1 MAEVDY
7 TQLQEEYGGQY
18 VARRSGEMIA
28 SAHTYDD
35 LSIQLDNMAV
45 EWNDIIIEYVE
56 PTSSI
61 NVY

>member
-28 SAHTYDD
+28 SADTYDD
-35 LSIQLDNMAV
+35 LSIQLDNMAE
-45 EWNDIIIEYVE
+45 EWNDIIIE
-56 PTSSI
+56 
-61 NVY
+61 

>member
-1 MAEVDY
+1 
-7 TQLQEEYGGQY
+7 

-28 SAHTYDD
+28 SADTYDD